1 MDKNK
6 LIKDQLNFYLN
17 SSIKLFEQ
25 NPFPKLIQEEL
36 NELDRIAWTESTAVA
51 IKNYKKERKNELFNL
66 LDDYRLHDGIASLFT
81 DLININKKEI
91 QDHIE
96 HQLIDNLTKISFGL
110 TEKSKD
116 YKLNLLFLEHDYE
129 PEACFCGFDDIDY
142 EFKLLSG
149 EEYLKFNYDKEIFNG
164 AGSFDY
170 ATLLSPIL
178 KFEEA
183 IGHDKAL
190 EVDQA
195 LNAGGYLEEIKKL
208 YLINAYLGIHNCLDR
223 INLEIRKIKV
233 PMRDNIYIFG
243 NEHDCEQLNIYVL

>member
-6 LIKDQLNFYLN
+6 LIKDQLNFYLS
-17 SSIKLFEQ
+17 SSIQLFEQ

-36 NELDRIAWTESTAVA
+36 NQLDQITWTESTAVA
-51 IKNYKKERKNELFNL
+51 IKNYKKERKNELINL
-66 LDDYRLHDGIASLFT
+66 LDDNQLHDGMANLFT

-96 HQLIDNLTKISFGL
+96 HQLIDNLTKISFEL
-110 TEKSKD
+110 TEKTKD

-129 PEACFCGFDDIDY
+129 PEACFCGFDDKDY

-170 ATLLSPIL
+170 STLLSPML
-178 KFEEA
+178 KFEEE
-183 IGHDKAL
+183 IGHDKAF
-190 EVDQA
+190 EVDQT
-195 LNAGGYLEEIKKL
+195 LNSGGYLEEIKKL

-223 INLEIRKIKV
+223 INVELRKIKV
-233 PMRDNIYIFG
+233 PMRDNVYVFG